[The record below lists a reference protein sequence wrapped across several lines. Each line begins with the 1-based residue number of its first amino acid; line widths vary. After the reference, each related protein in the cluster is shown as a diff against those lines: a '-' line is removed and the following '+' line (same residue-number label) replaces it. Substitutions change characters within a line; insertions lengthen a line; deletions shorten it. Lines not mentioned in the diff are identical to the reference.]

1 MADES
6 SFHEEFADADNADS
20 DELNQRI
27 NDLEEENTKIVKEY
41 KQQIDEL
48 KASVEKLESENA
60 DLKNQTENAQ
70 SDNKAFGAVAARAA
84 DLEGEVSRLH
94 HDLATAMIDL
104 QELPG
109 LKSELEGM
117 KGRAVEKDVKLDAAE
132 REKALL
138 VVELDA
144 RDKQIQVFKK
154 NVEELEA
161 VVGKGKGK
169 GKGKGSAE
177 KDGLAMKVEKM
188 KAEISVLQSCLDDKE
203 NLIKELERHGND
215 SLGKR
220 GLVCGLRQ
228 REWMLVGGSAIATA
242 AVMVGYIHAA
252 RKH

>member
-1 MADES
+1 MADEP

-20 DELNQRI
+20 YEIAELNQRI

-41 KQQIDEL
+41 KQQTDEL
-48 KASVEKLESENA
+48 KASIQKLESENA

-109 LKSELEGM
+109 LKSELEGV
-117 KGRAVEKDVKLDAAE
+117 KGRAMEKDVKLDAAE

-161 VVGKGKGK
+161 VVGKGKG
-169 GKGKGSAE
+169 SAE

-203 NLIKELERHGND
+203 VLIKELERGGINGDD
-215 SLGKR
+215 SLGNR
-220 GLVCGLRQ
+220 GLICGLRQ

>member
-1 MADES
+1 MADEP

-27 NDLEEENTKIVKEY
+27 NDLEEEKTKIVKEY

-60 DLKNQTENAQ
+60 DLKNQKDNAQ
-70 SDNKAFGAVAARAA
+70 SDSKAFGAVAARAA

-117 KGRAVEKDVKLDAAE
+117 KGRAKEKDVKLDAAE

-161 VVGKGKGK
+161 VV
-169 GKGKGSAE
+169 KGKGSAE
-177 KDGLAMKVEKM
+177 KDGLAVKVEKM

-203 NLIKELERHGND
+203 NLIKELERRGISGDD

>member
-1 MADES
+1 MADEP

-20 DELNQRI
+20 DEIAELNQRI
-27 NDLEEENTKIVKEY
+27 HDLEEENSKIVKEY

-48 KASVEKLESENA
+48 TASVEKLGSENA
-60 DLKNQTENAQ
+60 DLKNQIENAQ

-94 HDLATAMIDL
+94 HDLATALSDL
-104 QELPG
+104 QELSG

-117 KGRAVEKDVKLDAAE
+117 KGRAMEKDVKLDAAE

-161 VVGKGKGK
+161 VAGKD
-169 GKGKGSAE
+169 KGSAE
-177 KDGLAMKVEKM
+177 KDDLAMKVEKM

-203 NLIKELERHGND
+203 IVIRELERRGINGDD

-220 GLVCGLRQ
+220 GLICGLRP